1 MAILEDTVEDTTT
14 LDELGQVEETP
25 EVQDD
30 DIPEKYRG
38 KTAKEIIKMHQEAEK
53 LNGRH
58 GSELGELRK
67 VVDDFIKVQ
76 TAKDVKPE
84 PELDEDSFFT
94 DPKNAVKKAIDNH
107 PSVKEAQRASL
118 AMKQQEVLNKLG
130 SKHPNFMETV
140 QDPSFA
146 EWVSSSRIR
155 TEMYARA
162 ETQFDFDAADELLTT
177 WEERK
182 SVSKQVAETSKVDK
196 QQQLKAASVS
206 TQGAS
211 DSVSKKK
218 YRRTDI
224 IKLMQTD
231 RDQYEARANEFM
243 LAYKEGRVY

>member
-1 MAILEDTVEDTTT
+1 MEILDDTIEDTT
-14 LDELGQVEETP
+14 LDLGQVEETP
-25 EVQDD
+25 EED

-38 KTAKEIIKMHQEAEK
+38 KSTKDMIKMHQEAEK

-58 GSELGELRK
+58 GNELGELRR
-67 VVDDFIKVQ
+67 VVDDYIKVQ
-76 TAKDVKPE
+76 SSKEAKQE
-84 PELDEDSFFT
+84 PELDDDSFFT
-94 DPKNAVKKAIDNH
+94 DPQTAVKKAIDNH
-107 PSVKEAQRASL
+107 PSVKEAKQASL

-130 SKHPNFMETV
+130 SKHPDFMETV

-146 EWVSSSRIR
+146 EWVQGSRIR

-162 ETQFDFDAADELLTT
+162 EANFDFDAADELLSN
-177 WEERK
+177 WNERK
-182 SVSKQVAETSKVDK
+182 QVSEKVAQTSKVDK

-211 DSVSKKK
+211 ESVSKKK

-231 RDQYEARANEFM
+231 RNQYEARADEFM
-243 LAYKEGRVY
+243 AAYAEGRVY

>member
-1 MAILEDTVEDTTT
+1 MAILDDTIDDTTQ
-14 LDELGQVEETP
+14 DLGQVEETP
-25 EVQDD
+25 EVVEEEE

-38 KTAKEIIKMHQEAEK
+38 KSAKEIIKMHQEAEK

-76 TAKDVKPE
+76 SSKDTKQE
-84 PELDEDSFFT
+84 PELDDDSFFT
-94 DPKNAVKKAIDNH
+94 DPQTAVKKAIDNH
-107 PSVKEAQRASL
+107 PSVKEAKQATL
-118 AMKQQEVLNKLG
+118 AMKQQEVLSRLG
-130 SKHPNFMETV
+130 SKHPDFMETV

-146 EWVSSSRIR
+146 EWVQGSRIR

-162 ETQFDFDAADELLTT
+162 EANFDFDAADELLTT
-177 WEERK
+177 WNERK
-182 SVSKQVAETSKVDK
+182 QVSKQVAETSKVDK

-224 IKLMQTD
+224 IRLMQTD
-231 RDQYEARANEFM
+231 RNQYEARADEFM
-243 LAYKEGRVY
+243 AAYREGRVY